1 MSLNEPDDIYMKKNS
16 KILIAG
22 AAGMAGSA
30 IVRNLKMKGFEKL
43 LTPSSKEL
51 NLIDQVAVN
60 EFFES
65 EQPEFVFLAAG
76 KVGGILDNNTFR
88 AQFIYENIMIE
99 SNVIH
104 CSYRYNVQK
113 LLFLGSSCIYPK
125 FANQP
130 IKEEYLLSGYL
141 EKTNQPY
148 AIAKIAGIE
157 LCDAYRKQYGV
168 NFISLMP
175 TNLYGPNDHYDLKKS
190 HVLPALLRK
199 FMTAVDNGDKEVTI
213 WGSGK
218 PLREFLHVDDLA
230 EACVFF
236 MENIDVSRLEIEE
249 PALWNIGY
257 GSDISIADLAT
268 LIAKITGFAGEIK
281 FDITKPDGTP
291 RKLLDTAK
299 AHLLGWKATINLEQG
314 IKSVYNEIKSNQP
327 W

>member
-1 MSLNEPDDIYMKKNS
+1 MKKDS
-16 KILIAG
+16 KIFIAG
-22 AAGMAGSA
+22 AYGMAGSA
-30 IVRNLKMKGFEKL
+30 IVRNLRMKGYEFL
-43 LTPSSKEL
+43 LTPTSKEL

-60 EFFES
+60 NYFKS

-76 KVGGILDNNTFR
+76 KVGGILDNNTYR

-104 CSYRYNVQK
+104 ASYKYKVQK

-125 FANQP
+125 FADQP
-130 IKEEYLLSGYL
+130 IKEEYLLSGFL

-148 AIAKIAGIE
+148 AIAKIVGIE
-157 LCDAYRKQYGV
+157 LCDAYRKQYGA
-168 NFISLMP
+168 NYISLMP

-199 FMTAVDNGDKEVTI
+199 FMTAVENDDKDVTI
-213 WGSGK
+213 WGTGK

-230 EACVFF
+230 EASVFF
-236 MENIDVSRLEIEE
+236 MENIDVFSLESEE
-249 PALWNIGY
+249 PALWNIGF

-268 LIAKITGFAGEIK
+268 LIARITGFTGVIK
-281 FDITKPDGTP
+281 YDTTKPDGTP
-291 RKLLDTAK
+291 RKLLDITK
-299 AHLLGWKATINLEQG
+299 ANSLGWKASIGLEQG
-314 IKSVYNEIKSNQP
+314 IQSVYQEIKLRKP